1 MAWNLLENNVRG
13 RLTTG
18 IDDVA
23 TTMLVTLDGNSKSY
37 PAGISAST
45 PIYLTLSDPDDPLL
59 NEIVKVTAVSGAN
72 VTTMVR
78 AQRGTLAQTWAAH
91 SVVSLNL
98 HAEDIE
104 TRQDTCNPGAG
115 AVGAPSIYLGTDTTT
130 GPYRSAANEWALA
143 ISGVQ
148 KFKFSAGALMVPAGS
163 AAACAIN
170 FGTAGTG
177 LYGSSTTV
185 DIAVAGTQRASFS
198 SSGISMFLDL
208 IVQRDAASAIS
219 FYAYNAASAHGR
231 MNFYSAR
238 GTGASPA
245 NLNSE
250 DEIGALMFRAWGTGT
265 TFNYLSRITCF
276 ATEAHSSTAGGA
288 RLDFYV
294 CPNTTIAPT
303 LAMRIDQDKSILG
316 YGSITATTTLKATTS
331 LGVWNATPPASK
343 PEITQDISTYSET
356 SYKQLLTALASYGL
370 ITDSTTT

>member
-13 RLTTG
+13 RLATG

-23 TTMLVTLDGNSKSY
+23 TAMYVTLDGNSKSY
-37 PAGISAST
+37 PAGISTST

-59 NEIVKVTAVSGAN
+59 NEIVKVTSVSGAN

-78 AQRGTLAQTWAAH
+78 AQRGTLAQTWAAN

-130 GPYRSAANEWALA
+130 GPYRSAANEWALT

-148 KFKFSAGALMVPAGS
+148 KFKFSASALMVPAGT

-170 FGTAGTG
+170 FGTEGTG

-185 DIAVAGTQRASFS
+185 DIATAGTRRASFGTS
-198 SSGISMFLDL
+198 TTLYTDL
-208 IVQRDAASAIS
+208 TVQRDAASSIS

-245 NLNSE
+245 NLSSE
-250 DEIGALMFRAWGTGT
+250 DEIGSLMFRAWGTGS

-288 RLDFYV
+288 RLDFYT
-294 CPNTTIAPT
+294 CPNTTIAPA
-303 LAMRIDQDKSILG
+303 LAMRIDQDKSITG
-316 YGSITATTTLKATTS
+316 YGSITATTTLKATTG
-331 LGVWNATPPASK
+331 LGVWNTTPPGSK
-343 PEITQDISTYSET
+343 PAITGDLSTYNET
-356 SYKQLLTALASYGL
+356 SLKALLTALASYGL